1 MGAVVRRAPTQPE
14 SAVRTILL
22 LRHGETAWNRERRV
36 MGHENVP
43 LSDAGRAQC
52 ERVGA
57 LLERWSV
64 DRIVSS
70 PLERARQSAEI
81 IARCLDIEVETD
93 ERLAEVRFGRWQGKR
108 YSEIIDDPEYHEFL
122 KDPVG
127 SPTPGGETIA
137 DVQRRG
143 LAAIEERATPAA
155 RTLFVSH
162 GDIVRSAICHFLAI
176 PLAEFRRIRV
186 DNCGLTA
193 ITEAAGRPEVKFVNL
208 LVDSDRAWDPLHWS
222 SAT

>member
-1 MGAVVRRAPTQPE
+1 
-14 SAVRTILL
+14 
-22 LRHGETAWNRERRV
+22 

-43 LSDAGRAQC
+43 LSAAGRAQC
-52 ERVGA
+52 ERMGE
-57 LLERWSV
+57 LLSRWPL

-81 IARCLDIEVETD
+81 IAARLGVEVAVD
-93 ERLAEVRFGRWQGKR
+93 ERLAEVRFGRWQGKT
-108 YSEIIDDPEYHEFL
+108 YSEIIAEPEYHEFL
-122 KDPVG
+122 KDPIG
-127 SPTPGGETIA
+127 SPTPGGETIR

-143 LAAIEERATPAA
+143 LAAIEEGSAQAE

-193 ITEAAGRPEVKFVNL
+193 ITEAGGRPEVKFVNL
-208 LVDSDRAWDPLHWS
+208 LADSDRAWDPLHWS
-222 SAT
+222 TAT